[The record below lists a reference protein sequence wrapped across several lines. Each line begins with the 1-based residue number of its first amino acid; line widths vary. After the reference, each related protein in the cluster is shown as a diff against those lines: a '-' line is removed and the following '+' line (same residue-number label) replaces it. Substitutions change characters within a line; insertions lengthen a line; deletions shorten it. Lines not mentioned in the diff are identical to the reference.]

1 MRTSN
6 PPPSLTLIRPS
17 KNAISKSS
25 AISSPASG
33 LPIAAASSRP
43 ISLMASRTA
52 TAISRISP
60 RDAPDSSGAV
70 LRTNQRKAP
79 TATPASTRRM
89 MRQRRR
95 RRALAL
101 NSSPHRA
108 NRPMS
113 CFSKSRRV
121 RTCISIR
128 GKRPSPLVLPKPAL
142 RPFML
147 IICPSCDASR
157 ASSSA
162 SASATSFFCSAMA
175 PSAFP
180 LSASS
185 RMAFPTRSMIL
196 LASFRRLKLASAA
209 SRVSGGCLSGCALKA
224 ALRYATLTARSHP
237 FWSIGISSSLSSC
250 SLVDSA
256 SRSHTAPPLVLSRT
270 SASSRIS

>member
-1 MRTSN
+1 MIFRMQRHDLPGRVYDRSGSLGAGHHHTQGLN
-6 PPPSLTLIRPS
+6 WRHPHRPPH
-17 KNAISKSS
+17 
-25 AISSPASG
+25 
-33 LPIAAASSRP
+33 
-43 ISLMASRTA
+43 
-52 TAISRISP
+52 
-60 RDAPDSSGAV
+60 
-70 LRTNQRKAP
+70 QRKAP

-180 LSASS
+180 LSAS
-185 RMAFPTRSMIL
+185 
-196 LASFRRLKLASAA
+196 
-209 SRVSGGCLSGCALKA
+209 
-224 ALRYATLTARSHP
+224 AR
-237 FWSIGISSSLSSC
+237 
-250 SLVDSA
+250 
-256 SRSHTAPPLVLSRT
+256 
-270 SASSRIS
+270 